1 MSINLELKTEVK
13 SEQDLENKI
22 QLMGAK
28 YIETL
33 KQKDIYY
40 LNPDSL
46 LKLRIQ
52 NGTYQLIKYLRNE
65 TVGDR
70 WSDYEILNLSG
81 SNVEEFLNSI
91 FKTEVSVNKQ
101 RKLYIFKHTRIHL
114 DNVLDLGKFLEL
126 ETVVEDI
133 SKQEA
138 ISEFND
144 VVNSLNLDLNRQI
157 KKSYRDL
164 LRI

>member
-22 QLMGAK
+22 QLIGAK

-40 LNPDSL
+40 LNPDGL

-65 TVGDR
+65 TAGDR
-70 WSDYEILNLSG
+70 WSDYDILNLSG

-91 FKTEVSVNKQ
+91 LKTEVIVNKE

-114 DNVLDLGKFLEL
+114 DM
-126 ETVVEDI
+126 I
-133 SKQEA
+133 A
-138 ISEFND
+138 IY
-144 VVNSLNLDLNRQI
+144 
-157 KKSYRDL
+157 K
-164 LRI
+164 